1 MAEPRPFQFDAKQR
15 SVGATASRRRST
27 WPWIALSLALHG
39 ALVLFALVG
48 AARGGHTELLGTF
61 EVTFVGTPSEGDP
74 DIRSAEGDTE
84 TKPEPATVPRPE
96 APPDAPPSPAVPQ
109 APTMPQP
116 SAAQPTPEP
125 PKDPA
130 RPESPATPSQATPPR
145 EAAPSPS
152 TPDEPRRSETE
163 PPKRPEIAAPPDPK
177 ALPRKIERAEAAPV
191 EPRRNEAAQAPK
203 PPPSPAAAMPAS
215 LPRAKTPR
223 EAASPAKPAPR
234 AGLKQA
240 PPGQTA
246 SLGSPNGGERRGR
259 SDTDDTSGMLNIN
272 LNPRF
277 RAPPAP
283 PIYPRQSIERDEEGV
298 VVVRAFVDPTGAPQ
312 RVMVWKGSGY
322 PLLDEAALK
331 AVQGW
336 RFEPMLRE
344 GRATAS
350 WVQVPVRFRLN

>member
-15 SVGATASRRRST
+15 SVGAAASRRRST

-61 EVTFVGTPSEGDP
+61 EVTVVGTPSEGDP
-74 DIRSAEGDTE
+74 DSRSAEGDTE

-96 APPDAPPSPAVPQ
+96 TPPDAPPSPAVPQ

-116 SAAQPTPEP
+116 NAAQPTP
-125 PKDPA
+125 
-130 RPESPATPSQATPPR
+130 
-145 EAAPSPS
+145 
-152 TPDEPRRSETE
+152 EPRRSETE
-163 PPKRPEIAAPPDPK
+163 PPKRPEIAAPPDPN

-191 EPRRNEAAQAPK
+191 EPRRNEDAQAPK

-246 SLGSPNGGERRGR
+246 SLGSPNGGERLGR

-298 VVVRAFVDPTGAPQ
+298 VLVRAFVDPTGAPQ